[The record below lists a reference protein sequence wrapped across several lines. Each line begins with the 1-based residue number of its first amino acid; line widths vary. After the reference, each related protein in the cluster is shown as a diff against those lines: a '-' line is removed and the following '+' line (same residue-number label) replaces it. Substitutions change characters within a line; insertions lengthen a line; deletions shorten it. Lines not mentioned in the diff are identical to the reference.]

1 VNPLGEDLL
10 PLLVLALGGA
20 MAVGNLVA
28 LVRPPERPREEGDLA
43 RAPVGRSV
51 LFVAIGLVA
60 SLWAIRASGLSWRGA
75 SAPPRGSVAPCGEQ
89 GRPAT

>member
-60 SLWAIRASGLSWRGA
+60 SLWAIASLLS
-75 SAPPRGSVAPCGEQ
+75 
-89 GRPAT
+89 

>member
-1 VNPLGEDLL
+1 
-10 PLLVLALGGA
+10 

-60 SLWAIRASGLSWRGA
+60 SLWAIASLVS
-75 SAPPRGSVAPCGEQ
+75 
-89 GRPAT
+89 

>member
-1 VNPLGEDLL
+1 MNPLGEDLL

-28 LVRPPERPREEGDLA
+28 LVRPPERPREEGDLT
-43 RAPVGRSV
+43 RAPLARSV

-60 SLWAIRASGLSWRGA
+60 SLWAIASLVS
-75 SAPPRGSVAPCGEQ
+75 
-89 GRPAT
+89 